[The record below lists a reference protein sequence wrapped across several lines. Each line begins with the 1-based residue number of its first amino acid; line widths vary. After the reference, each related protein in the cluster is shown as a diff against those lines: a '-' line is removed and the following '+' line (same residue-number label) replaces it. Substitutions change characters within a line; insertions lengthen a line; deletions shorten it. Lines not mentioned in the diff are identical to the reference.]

1 MLRGCLR
8 RRYHYSYNTVP
19 GMSYLSVFL
28 LKKRVRC
35 SRNMFLKVVWEV
47 VAFRV
52 FSSGN
57 FFEELRPDPPPPPK
71 NTRYLENNTW
81 LSQIVQAVRAHGKLM
96 ISVFRIFPR
105 TRNARQPTSIPPDYG
120 VNTMVHACTVP
131 TANATT
137 NVFSYVGG
145 RGYRR
150 HVACIRMFSC
160 ILLFVLQL
168 LL

>member
-1 MLRGCLR
+1 MFEEYVPQSCVGSCCL
-8 RRYHYSYNTVP
+8 P
-19 GMSYLSVFL
+19 EFFL
-28 LKKRVRC
+28 QEIS
-35 SRNMFLKVVWEV
+35 SRNFV
-47 VAFRV
+47 RI
-52 FSSGN
+52 
-57 FFEELRPDPPPPPK
+57 PPPPPK